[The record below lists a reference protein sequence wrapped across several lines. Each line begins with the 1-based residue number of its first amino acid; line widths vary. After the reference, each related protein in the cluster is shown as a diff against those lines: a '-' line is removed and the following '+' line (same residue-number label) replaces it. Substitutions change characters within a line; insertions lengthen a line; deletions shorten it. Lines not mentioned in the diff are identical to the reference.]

1 MVILSTKL
9 CGVTHI
15 SYTREARAFVLLS
28 EEGVAKGIRRVT
40 AVTKAC
46 AFKAKGWASS
56 LEQEVREASTAQGSH
71 QLEGKQRMNAAE
83 RTSRH
88 DGYPPRRKTPS
99 FSSTLLDSIFRS
111 IDEPNGVEEQRR
123 QKEQQEEFVLCKQTA
138 TMRRK
143 HSSTG
148 TLREELAEE
157 EFASRRRAIMHDRW
171 METRSNSTRNSRHV
185 SSSSDSSSGGG
196 TLSSSSETESS
207 AWGSTPKSSIL
218 AMQRQNQARPGVLVQ
233 PERSDRAKKFMKTT
247 RSRALKLYGDL
258 KKVKQPMS
266 PGGRIST
273 FLNSIFNSS
282 NVKKQKLE
290 EGMSSFQRS
299 RSVKDSTAT
308 CFSASRSSCLS
319 KSRLNCDGSKRT
331 VKFYPVSVIVGEDSQ
346 PCGHKSIYEG
356 DPSLMPLP
364 NLKKNQF
371 MGKSTV
377 AREFKFRGF
386 HENDGDND
394 DDNDYD
400 DAESCSSSDLFE
412 LEINGV
418 GIGAY
423 REELPVYGTT
433 SLKTNQ
439 AIAHGFIL

>member
-1 MVILSTKL
+1 MK
-9 CGVTHI
+9 
-15 SYTREARAFVLLS
+15 
-28 EEGVAKGIRRVT
+28 
-40 AVTKAC
+40 
-46 AFKAKGWASS
+46 
-56 LEQEVREASTAQGSH
+56 
-71 QLEGKQRMNAAE
+71 AAE

-88 DGYPPRRKTPS
+88 HGYPQRRKTPS

-111 IDEPNGVEEQRR
+111 IDEPNGEEQQQQR
-123 QKEQQEEFVLCKQTA
+123 QQEQQEEFVLCKQTA

-143 HSSTG
+143 HSSTS

-157 EFASRRRAIMHDRW
+157 EFASLRRAIMHEGW
-171 METRSNSTRNSRHV
+171 METRSNSTRNSRHF

-196 TLSSSSETESS
+196 AFSSSSETESF
-207 AWGSTPKSSIL
+207 ACGSTPNSSIL
-218 AMQRQNQARPGVLVQ
+218 AMQRQNQARPGVLAR
-233 PERSDRAKKFMKTT
+233 PERSDRAKRFMKTT
-247 RSRALKLYGDL
+247 RTRALKLYGDL
-258 KKVKQPMS
+258 KKVKQPIS

-308 CFSASRSSCLS
+308 CLSASRSSCLS

-331 VKFYPVSVIVGEDSQ
+331 VKFYPVSVIVGEDCQ

-364 NLKKNQF
+364 KVKKNRF
-371 MGKSTV
+371 MEKSTV
-377 AREFKFRGF
+377 ARRFNFRDF
-386 HENDGDND
+386 HEKDGED
-394 DDNDYD
+394 DDD

-412 LEINGV
+412 LEIDGV